1 MAETQKKFSRR
12 TIALFWLLAVAIL
25 IGVLI
30 YFQQIAVLYVL
41 ATIGLVALM
50 LLVGFSDLENVD
62 RDAAAGFTANK

>member
-1 MAETQKKFSRR
+1 MAETQKFSRR
-12 TIALFWLLAVAIL
+12 TVALFWLLAVALL

-50 LLVGFSDLENVD
+50 LLVGFSDLEKVE
-62 RDAAAGFTANK
+62 RGAAAGFTVNK